1 MWFESLKEG
10 ITWFFSLPLPIAGI
24 SVGTAGAF
32 LVILFSKTSLGKK
45 LYNKAMAKIEE
56 AISKLNT
63 YKAHADKEIEELKEY
78 YEEKLQLVNEK
89 NKQLETLLIAISE
102 NINNK
107 KVKEL
112 VDTYCEKSNEV
123 IAIADIVDDAVIEAK
138 EQCYKE
144 AEKVISEFE
153 EKLEEKFKEKEKELE
168 EQIEK
173 YKTLCEV
180 KSNEIG
186 KETKE

>member
-1 MWFESLKEG
+1 MWFEQLKEW
-10 ITWFFSLPLPIAGI
+10 ITWFFSLPLPIAGVSI
-24 SVGTAGAF
+24 GTVGVF

-45 LYNKAMAKIEE
+45 LYNKALAKIEKAQE
-56 AISKLNT
+56 ELRT
-63 YKAHADKEIEELKEY
+63 YKNYADKKCDELKSQ
-78 YEEKLQLVNEK
+78 YEEKLQLVNAKNEK
-89 NKQLETLLIAISE
+89 VEKFAIAVSE

-112 VDTYCEKSNEV
+112 VDTYCEESNKV

-144 AEKVISEFE
+144 AEKVINEFE

-186 KETKE
+186 KETKK

>member
-24 SVGTAGAF
+24 SVGTAGMF
-32 LVILFSKTSLGKK
+32 LVIIFTKTSFGKK
-45 LYNKAMAKIEE
+45 VYNKALAKVDE
-56 AISKLNT
+56 AVAKLNN

-78 YEEKLQLVNEK
+78 YEEKLQLVDAKNERVEK
-89 NKQLETLLIAISE
+89 FAIAVSE

-123 IAIADIVDDAVIEAK
+123 IAIADIVDDAVIETK